1 MIKRVGFLLVNPQLP
16 ENIGFCARALKNFGF
31 KKLDIINP
39 KEKWPNKKA
48 IATSVGAR
56 DILNKTKIYSSLK
69 IASNKYDIIYASTAK
84 KRDINKKHLSF
95 KQFIESLTEPVTPK
109 QMDVVKS
116 DTRFI
121 RTPDV
126 IKKENQKFRSKYPF
140 PSSFLPLAKK
150 NYTGKIN
157 SDVLKAH
164 PELNP
169 DKPSDYIKLK
179 RLSAKVKKA

>member
-1 MIKRVGFLLVNPQLP
+1 M
-16 ENIGFCARALKNFGF
+16 
-31 KKLDIINP
+31 
-39 KEKWPNKKA
+39 
-48 IATSVGAR
+48 
-56 DILNKTKIYSSLK
+56 KT
-69 IASNKYDIIYASTAK
+69 
-84 KRDINKKHLSF
+84 F
-95 KQFIESLTEPVTPK
+95 KQLLEDLPKPVTPK

-126 IKKENQKFRSKYPF
+126 IKKENQKFRSLYPF

-169 DKPSDYIKLK
+169 DKPGDYIKLK